1 MNLYDIVPENLF
13 SILVSPNK
21 SLYVKALFV
30 LLDAFKI
37 HLQISKDE
45 LVSMLIS
52 SLEDDIINADFS
64 GEKLL
69 ENEYSLSGKAHFI
82 VRKLKT
88 DEWIY
93 VETEADFVDYVTLPN
108 YSIKIIQLLY
118 DLTHFD
124 EQENFAYVYS
134 TYSSLKMADDNREPF
149 ELYAAL
155 YDGANRTQQLV
166 ESLKS
171 AYHGIT
177 AYNQQLIDAINV
189 NNVLSLHYDMFRQE
203 IAEKILKPL
212 KIRDSVPKYKH
223 PIVTILKKWLVTDE
237 ILNSLTDYS
246 YSAKKFDSREK
257 CYDDI
262 QKKIYYI
269 IDTYN
274 DLERDYINVIDAKN
288 RQYTRATTQKID
300 YLINSDRTVKG
311 NLIALMKYISDE
323 NTSES
328 AVKLLSDSFELYDLS
343 YVSEESLFERKRGV
357 RHDDR
362 STVEIDDDDA
372 ELEVKTR
379 AAAMRIMNNKYSKK
393 NVMMF
398 IHKMFGEKTEIST
411 SDIGIADDEAYIMTM
426 LSVVHSGDRDS
437 DYTIEVNDGSIDREK
452 YGIPDIVFRKK
463 VRK

>member
-1 MNLYDIVPENLF
+1 MNLYDVVPENLF

-45 LVSMLIS
+45 LISMLIS

-64 GEKLL
+64 DEKLL

-88 DEWIY
+88 DEWIFI
-93 VETEADFVDYVTLPN
+93 ETEADFVDYVTLPS

-118 DLTHFD
+118 DLTHYE

-134 TYSSLKMADDNREPF
+134 TYSSLKMVDNEREPF

-155 YDGANRTQQLV
+155 YDGANRTEQLV

-203 IAEKILKPL
+203 IAERILKPL

-223 PIVTILKKWLVTDE
+223 PIEMILKSWLVDDE
-237 ILNSLTDYS
+237 VLDSLADYAF
-246 YSAKKFDSREK
+246 SAKKFDTRDK
-257 CYDDI
+257 CYEDV
-262 QKKIYYI
+262 QRKIYYI
-269 IDTYN
+269 LDTYN
-274 DLERDYINVIDAKN
+274 SLERDYISVIDDKN
-288 RQYTRATTQKID
+288 RHYTRATTQKID
-300 YLINSDRTVKG
+300 YLINSDQTVKG
-311 NLIALMKYISDE
+311 NLISLMKYIADEDTSDM
-323 NTSES
+323 
-328 AVKLLSDSFELYDLS
+328 AVDMLSQSFELYDLG
-343 YVSEESLFERKRGV
+343 YISEESLYERKRGV
-357 RHDDR
+357 RHNEP
-362 STVEIDDDDA
+362 STVIIEDDA
-372 ELEVKTR
+372 ELEANAR
-379 AAAMRIMNNKYSKK
+379 AEAMGLMKGKYRRK
-393 NVMMF
+393 NVMKFMS
-398 IHKMFGEKTEIST
+398 KMFGDKDEIST
-411 SDIGIADDEAYIMTM
+411 ADIGVNDDEAYIMTM
-426 LSVVHSGDRDS
+426 LSVAYAGDRGS
-437 DYTIEVNDGSIDREK
+437 DYVIKVNDGCINHDGYE
-452 YGIPDIVFRKK
+452 IPDIVFRKK
-463 VRK
+463 VKK

>member
-52 SLEDDIINADFS
+52 SLEADIISADFS
-64 GEKLL
+64 GENLL
-69 ENEYSLSGKAHFI
+69 ENEHSLSGKAHFI

-118 DLTHFD
+118 DLTHLD

-134 TYSSLKMADDNREPF
+134 TYSSLKMADVNREPF

-155 YDGANRTQQLV
+155 YDSANRTQQLV

-177 AYNQQLIDAINV
+177 TYNQQLIDAINI

-203 IAEKILKPL
+203 IAERILKPL

-223 PIVTILKKWLVTDE
+223 PIEMILKSWLVNDE
-237 ILNSLTDYS
+237 ILDSLADYS

-257 CYDDI
+257 CYEDI
-262 QKKIYYI
+262 KSKIYYI
-269 IDTYN
+269 IDTYEG
-274 DLERDYINVIDAKN
+274 LERDYISVIDAKN

-300 YLINSDRTVKG
+300 YLINSDQTIKG
-311 NLIALMKYISDE
+311 NLITLLKYISDDD
-323 NTSES
+323 TSES
-328 AVKLLSDSFELYDLS
+328 AVKLLSDSFELYDLC

-357 RHDDR
+357 RRDDH
-362 STVEIDDDDA
+362 STVEIDDNDP
-372 ELEVKTR
+372 ELEVKAR
-379 AAAMRIMNNKYSKK
+379 AAAIRIMNNKYSKK
-393 NVMMF
+393 NIMKF
-398 IHKMFGEKTEIST
+398 IHRMLDGKTEIGM
-411 SDIGIADDEAYIMTM
+411 SDISVTDDETYIMTM
-426 LSVVHSGDRDS
+426 LSVAYAGDRDS
-437 DYTIEVNDGSIDREK
+437 DYTIEVRDGSIYYEK
-452 YGIPDIVFRKK
+452 YGMPDIVFRKK
-463 VRK
+463 VKK

>member
-88 DEWIY
+88 DEWIFI
-93 VETEADFVDYVTLPN
+93 ETEVDFVDYVTLPN

-223 PIVTILKKWLVTDE
+223 PIEMILKSWLVNDG
-237 ILNSLTDYS
+237 ILDSLADYS
-246 YSAKKFDSREK
+246 YSAKKFDTREK
-257 CYDDI
+257 CYEDI
-262 QKKIYYI
+262 QRKIYYI

-274 DLERDYINVIDAKN
+274 SLERDYINVIDAKN

-300 YLINSDRTVKG
+300 YLINSDQTVKG
-311 NLIALMKYISDE
+311 NLITLMKYISDE
-323 NTSES
+323 ETSET

-357 RHDDR
+357 RHDDH
-362 STVEIDDDDA
+362 STVEIDDNDP
-372 ELEVKTR
+372 ELEVKART
-379 AAAMRIMNNKYSKK
+379 AAIRIMNNKYSKR
-393 NVMMF
+393 NVMKF
-398 IHKMFGEKTEIST
+398 IHEMFGERNEIST
-411 SDIGIADDEAYIMTM
+411 SDISITDDETYIMTM

-437 DYTIEVNDGSIDREK
+437 DYTVEVNDSSIDYGK
-452 YGIPDIVFRKK
+452 YGIPYIVFRKK
-463 VRK
+463 VKK